1 MIIDFHNVSVVY
13 NPKSPFEFRAL
24 KQIETSFEKGK
35 FYGLIGHTG
44 SGKSTF
50 IQTMNGLILPTT
62 GDLNV
67 DGIKLSKKTKQ
78 KVIHE
83 AKMKVGMVFQFP
95 EHQLFES
102 TVLKD
107 VMFGPMNMGA
117 SEEEARKKA
126 LQYLELLRVPET
138 LYERSPFDLS
148 GGQMRKVAIAG
159 ILSMEPDIL
168 ILDEPTA
175 GLDPVSHDETM
186 RLFNDVFN
194 KIDVTVIL
202 ITHDMDDV
210 LEYTDAVKVMDQGE
224 LVREGRTTDILTDES
239 FMTAYNLEIPHII
252 RLTKDL
258 EKKGV
263 YLKDIPLNTQDFIS
277 LYKEWRD
284 SHA

>member
-44 SGKSTF
+44 SGKSTL

-67 DGIKLSKKTKQ
+67 DGTKLSKKTKQ

-117 SEEEARKKA
+117 SEEDAREKA

-148 GGQMRKVAIAG
+148 GGQMRKVAISG

-210 LEYTDAVKVMDQGE
+210 LEFTDAVKVMDQGE

-263 YLKDIPLNTQDFIS
+263 YLKDIPLNIKDFIS

>member
-1 MIIDFHNVSVVY
+1 MIIDFHDVSVVY

-24 KQIETSFEKGK
+24 KNIETSFEKGK

-44 SGKSTF
+44 SGKSTL
-50 IQTMNGLILPTT
+50 IQTMNGLILPTS
-62 GDLNV
+62 GVVNV
-67 DGIKLSKKTKQ
+67 DGTKLSKKTKQ
-78 KVIHE
+78 KVIHQ
-83 AKMKVGMVFQFP
+83 AKTKVGMVFQFP

-107 VMFGPMNMGA
+107 VMFGPMNMGKT
-117 SEEEARKKA
+117 EEEAKEKA
-126 LQYLELLRVPET
+126 NEYLQLLSVPED
-138 LYERSPFDLS
+138 LYDRSPFDLS

-186 RLFNDVFN
+186 RLFYDVFN

-210 LEYTDAVKVMDQGE
+210 LEYTEQVKVMDQGE
-224 LVREGRTTDILTDES
+224 LVREGQTTEVLTDES
-239 FMTAYNLEIPHII
+239 FLEAYNLEIPHII

-258 EKKGV
+258 ERKGV
-263 YLKDIPLNTQDFIS
+263 YLKDIPLNTKDFIR
-277 LYKEWRD
+277 LYSEWRD
-284 SHA
+284 GHA

>member
-1 MIIDFHNVSVVY
+1 MIIDFHKVSVVY

-44 SGKSTF
+44 SGKSTL

-117 SEEEARKKA
+117 SEEEAREKA

-138 LYERSPFDLS
+138 LYERSPFELS

-224 LVREGRTTDILTDES
+224 LVREGKTTDILTDES

-263 YLKDIPLNTQDFIS
+263 YLKEIPLNTKDFIS